1 MMLRIKELEKQ
12 YPDFHL
18 NCSLEVPAGQVT
30 GFIGPNGA
38 GKSTTFRAALG
49 LIRPDG
55 GQIELFG
62 KPMEQCTAKDK
73 ELLGVSLSDSG
84 FSSYLSIRDII
95 PVLQHLYPSFDRDWF
110 IQQCEHFQLP
120 DRKKL
125 KEFSTGMKAKLKLL
139 IAMSHGA
146 RFLILD
152 EPTAGLDVLVREEIL
167 DLLREY
173 MIPGDRSILISSHI
187 SADLEGF
194 CDDLYLIDHGQIL
207 LHEETD
213 VLLEHYGLLKLTEE
227 QYASMDRSYILR
239 SRKEVY
245 GYSCLT
251 AQRQYYEENMPG
263 ISVERGSIDDV
274 ITMMA
279 KGEAV

>member
-1 MMLRIKELEKQ
+1 MLRIKELEKQ

-110 IQQCEHFQLP
+110 VQQCEHFQLP

-125 KEFSTGMKAKLKLL
+125 KELSTGMKAKLKLL

>member
-1 MMLRIKELEKQ
+1 MLRIKELEKQ

>member
-1 MMLRIKELEKQ
+1 MLRIKQLKKH
-12 YPDFHL
+12 YPGFDL
-18 NCSLEVPAGQVT
+18 DCSLELPEGRVT

-55 GQIELFG
+55 GRIELFG
-62 KPMEQCTAKDK
+62 KPLEQCTVKEK

-95 PVLQHLYPSFDRDWF
+95 PVLQHLYSDFDRDWF
-110 IQQCEHFQLP
+110 LQQCEHFQLP
-120 DRKKL
+120 DKKKL

-139 IAMSHGA
+139 IAMSHRA
-146 RFLILD
+146 RLLILD
-152 EPTAGLDVLVREEIL
+152 EPTVGLDVLAREEIL

-194 CDDLYLIDHGQIL
+194 CDDLYLIDHGKIL

-213 VLLEHYGLLKLTEE
+213 VLLEQYGLLKVTEE
-227 QYASMDRSYILR
+227 QYETMDRTYILR
-239 SRKEVY
+239 KRKESY

-263 ISVERGSIDDV
+263 ISIERGAIDDV

>member
-1 MMLRIKELEKQ
+1 MLRIKELEKQ

-38 GKSTTFRAALG
+38 GKSTTFRVALG
-49 LIRPDG
+49 LVRPDG

-125 KEFSTGMKAKLKLL
+125 KEFSTCMKAKLKLL